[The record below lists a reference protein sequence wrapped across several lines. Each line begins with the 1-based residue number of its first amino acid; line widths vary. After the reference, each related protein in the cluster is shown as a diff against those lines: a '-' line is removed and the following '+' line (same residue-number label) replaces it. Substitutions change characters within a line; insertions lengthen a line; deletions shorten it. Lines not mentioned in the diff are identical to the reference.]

1 MILPKVP
8 GHLFRKIGNIFQKEY
23 NLRVKIIRL
32 ILLGLL
38 AGAALA
44 VGLLMGRMRPQ
55 DVPAAHAPRI
65 EKRLVAKTF
74 HPAPPGVRTPEP
86 SVDSAAPRLTDEER
100 QLLKL
105 QRRLDRPGA
114 LPNEALLKFASAD
127 ALRAF
132 LARADKAGIKL
143 LGQHEGLHVARVSYE
158 QLEQLRAALGSD
170 AEASDITIDPNF
182 SARIPDILQREDRP
196 SGTGVASFE
205 GEGFLNAVGAKGD
218 RATWGQGVMVA
229 VVDSGIEDHPTFA
242 AHQLTH
248 VDLVNDGQPFNGHG
262 TAMASLIGGQ
272 DWQAAGIAPGVQL
285 LDIRV
290 ADASG
295 TSDSF
300 TLAHGITQAADA
312 GAHVINISLGS
323 YGDATVVREAIAY
336 AQGKGAVLIASA
348 GNDALG
354 SQLSFPASVPSV
366 VAVGGVDA
374 NFVQA
379 YFSNTGLGLDVVA
392 PAVGIQ
398 SAYGKSSI
406 IIGDGTSQATAIVSG
421 VLAQALASGATTT
434 AGAAE
439 WLKQHAKV
447 LSLAPERGGAGLV
460 QVK

>member
-1 MILPKVP
+1 MKW
-8 GHLFRKIGNIFQKEY
+8 
-23 NLRVKIIRL
+23 IRL
-32 ILLGLL
+32 LLLGVL

-44 VGLLMGRMRPQ
+44 VGLLLGRMRPQ
-55 DVPAAHAPRI
+55 PVPAAHAPRL
-65 EKRLVAKTF
+65 EKHLIARTF

-86 SVDSAAPRLTDEER
+86 ADLTDAASPRLTDEER
-100 QLLKL
+100 QLIKL

-132 LARADKAGIKL
+132 LARADKAGLKL
-143 LGQHEGLHVARVSYE
+143 LGQLNGLNVARVGFE
-158 QLEQLRAALGSD
+158 QLAQLRTALGTD
-170 AEASDITIDPNF
+170 AEASTITVDPNF
-182 SARIPDILQREDRP
+182 VARIPDILQKEDRP
-196 SGTGVASFE
+196 AGSGAASFE
-205 GEGFLNAVGAKGD
+205 GEGYFKAVGATGD
-218 RATWGQGVMVA
+218 RSAWGLGVMVA

-272 DWQAAGIAPGVQL
+272 NWQAPGIAPAAQL
-285 LDIRV
+285 LDVRV
-290 ADASG
+290 ADATG

-300 TLAHGITQAADA
+300 TLAQGITQAADS

-323 YGDATVVREAIAY
+323 YGDATVVRDAITY
-336 AQGKGAVLIASA
+336 AQSKGAVIIAAA

-354 SQLSFPASVPSV
+354 NQLSFPASIPSV
-366 VAVGGVDA
+366 IAVGGVDA

-379 YFSNTGLGLDVVA
+379 YFSNTGVGLDVVA

-421 VLAQALASGATTT
+421 VLAQAIASGATT
-434 AGAAE
+434 AADASD
-439 WLKQHAKV
+439 WLKQHAKA
-447 LSLAPERGGAGLV
+447 LNLAPERGGAGLV

>member
-1 MILPKVP
+1 ML
-8 GHLFRKIGNIFQKEY
+8 QEEY
-23 NLRVKIIRL
+23 YLRVKIIRL
-32 ILLGLL
+32 LLLGIL

-55 DVPAAHAPRI
+55 PVATAHAPRL
-65 EKRLVAKTF
+65 EKHLVAKTF
-74 HPAPPGVRTPEP
+74 HPAPPGVRAPEAQELVSP
-86 SVDSAAPRLTDEER
+86 GLSEEER
-100 QLLKL
+100 QLVKL

-114 LPNEALLKFASAD
+114 LANEALLKFANAD

-132 LARADKAGIKL
+132 LARADKAGVKL
-143 LGQHEGLHVARVSYE
+143 LGQLNGLNVARVGYE
-158 QLEQLRAALGSD
+158 QLAQLRTALGTD
-170 AEASDITIDPNF
+170 AEASEITVDPNF
-182 SARIPDILQREDRP
+182 VARIPDILQKEDRP
-196 SGTGVASFE
+196 AGSGAASFE
-205 GEGFLNAVGAKGD
+205 GEGYFKALGATGD

-242 AHQLTH
+242 AHQVTH

-272 DWQAAGIAPGVQL
+272 NWQAAGIAPGAQL

-300 TLAHGITQAADA
+300 TLAQGITQAADS

-323 YGDATVVREAIAY
+323 YGDATIVRDAISA
-336 AQGKGAVLIASA
+336 AQAKGALVVAAA
-348 GNDALG
+348 GNDSLG
-354 SQLSFPASVPSV
+354 NQLSFPASIPSV
-366 VAVGGVDA
+366 IAVGGVDA

-379 YFSNTGLGLDVVA
+379 YFSNSGVGLDVVA

-434 AGAAE
+434 ANATE
-439 WLKQHAKV
+439 WLKQHAKA
-447 LSLAPERGGAGLV
+447 LNLAPERGGAGLV

>member
-1 MILPKVP
+1 
-8 GHLFRKIGNIFQKEY
+8 
-23 NLRVKIIRL
+23 VKIIRL
-32 ILLGLL
+32 LLLGIL

-55 DVPAAHAPRI
+55 PVLSAHPPRL
-65 EKRLVAKTF
+65 EKHLVAKTF
-74 HPAPPGVRTPEP
+74 HPAPPGVRAPEP
-86 SVDSAAPRLTDEER
+86 QELASPGLTDEER
-100 QLLKL
+100 QLVKL

-132 LARADKAGIKL
+132 LGRADKAGVKL
-143 LGQHEGLHVARVSYE
+143 LGQLDGLNVVRVGYE
-158 QLEQLRAALGSD
+158 QLAQLRTALGSD
-170 AEASDITIDPNF
+170 AEASAITVDANF
-182 SARIPDILQREDRP
+182 IARIPDILQKEDRP
-196 SGTGVASFE
+196 AGSGVASFE
-205 GEGFLNAVGAKGD
+205 GEGFLKAIGAKGD
-218 RATWGQGVMVA
+218 RAAWGQGVMVA

-242 AHQLTH
+242 AHQVTH

-272 DWQAAGIAPGVQL
+272 NWQAAGIAPGAQL

-300 TLAHGITQAADA
+300 TLAQGISQAADS

-323 YGDATVVREAIAY
+323 YGDATIVRDAISA
-336 AQGKGAVLIASA
+336 AQAKGAIVVAAA
-348 GNDALG
+348 GNDSLG
-354 SQLSFPASVPSV
+354 NQLSFPASIPSV
-366 VAVGGVDA
+366 IAVGGVDA

-379 YFSNTGLGLDVVA
+379 YFSNSGIGLDVVA

-434 AGAAE
+434 AGATE
-439 WLKQHAKV
+439 WLKQHAKP
-447 LSLAPERGGAGLV
+447 LNLAPERGGAGLV
-460 QVK
+460 QIK